1 MTIEFTKFVINLDER
16 KDRLAQFSTEIKKLD
31 IGEVLRFPAVKATP
45 GMYGCLLSHLY
56 CLTLAKNAG
65 HSAMIFEDDVEFI
78 NDYKEILPAALAE
91 LEQRDWALFYL
102 GGNIWKGKVIQET
115 DHLGRLDKWCQS
127 THAMA
132 INHKYIDQIIT
143 TVLSNYGLPIDLIY
157 TQAVIPNVPC
167 YITVPKIIAT
177 QRDSFSSIENQ
188 NVRYSDFMEQ
198 RYFSNL
204 ILKNP

>member
-1 MTIEFTKFVINLDER
+1 MIEFTKFVINLDER

-45 GMYGCLLSHLY
+45 GMFGCLLSHLY
-56 CLTLAKNAG
+56 CLTFAKNAG

-78 NDYKEILPAALAE
+78 NNYKEILPAALAE
-91 LEQRDWALFYL
+91 LAQRDWALFYL
-102 GGNIWKGKVIQET
+102 GGNIWKGKVVQET

-127 THAMA
+127 THAMC
-132 INHKYIDQIIT
+132 INQKYIDQVIA
-143 TVLSNYGLPIDLIY
+143 TVLSNYGLPIDMVY

-167 YITVPKIIAT
+167 FITVPKMIAT
-177 QRDSFSSIENQ
+177 QRDSYSSIENQ

-198 RYFSNL
+198 RYTSNL